1 MRWVT
6 VGVFLLAC
14 VPVARAQW
22 ILESAPSNADLR
34 GIANAGNGVAWAS
47 GSGGTVLRTT
57 DGGERWER
65 CATPPDAERLDFR
78 GIQAFDASTAVVM
91 SSGKGTLSRLYK
103 TRDGCRTWTLVA
115 TNPDADGFWD
125 GMAARVRVATAGDV
139 CDAGS
144 RMIEGAILGDPVVR
158 GSSGGKAG
166 RASLYLADFE
176 AGIDCAKDKLGP
188 SAAAIFAQPIDGAF
202 AASNSGL
209 ALLDVGTYWIA
220 AETRL
225 IEYSTGF
232 ADPGHYAVQNFCEV
246 AFPVSHHTESS
257 GIFSL
262 AIRPGSVE
270 PEKGTRLLEEP
281 GWKEPTCRKANMVV
295 VGGDYT
301 APDNRKETAAW
312 TGGKNKFEPART
324 MPGGFRSAVA
334 WDAAARAWIAVGPNG
349 TDVSTDDGRDWR
361 AVHPAGDDAADADR
375 RWNALSLP
383 FVVGPRG
390 RIGKLRAG
398 ALGR

>member
-22 ILESAPSNADLR
+22 ILQNAPSNADLR

-47 GSGGTVLRTT
+47 GSEGTVLRTT
-57 DGGERWER
+57 DGGNRWER
-65 CATPPDAERLDFR
+65 CATPPDAEHLDFR

-103 TRDGCRTWTLVA
+103 TIDGCRMWTLVA

-125 GMAARVRVATAGDV
+125 GMAARTRVAATDDV
-139 CDAGS
+139 CDQGS
-144 RMIEGAILGDPVVR
+144 RIIVGAILGDPVVR
-158 GSSGGKAG
+158 GSSGGKTG
-166 RASLYLADFE
+166 RPSLYLADFE
-176 AGIDCAKDKLGP
+176 AGIDCAKDDLGP
-188 SAAAIFAQPIDGAF
+188 SPAKLLAQPIDGAF
-202 AASNSGL
+202 AASNSVL

-225 IEYSTGF
+225 IQYSIGF
-232 ADPGHYAVQNFCEV
+232 SDPRNDAGESLCEV
-246 AFPVSHHTESS
+246 NFPVSHHTESS

-262 AIRPGSVE
+262 AIRPGSV
-270 PEKGTRLLEEP
+270 KK
-281 GWKEPTCRKANMVV
+281 WKNEIRARCRKADMVV
-295 VGGDYT
+295 VGGNYT
-301 APDNRKETAAW
+301 TPNDRRETAAF
-312 TGGKNKFEPART
+312 TAGTNKFRPART

-334 WDAAARAWIAVGPNG
+334 WDSAARAWIAVGPNG
-349 TDVSTDDGRDWR
+349 TDISTDDGRDWR
-361 AVHPAGDDAADADR
+361 ALHPAGDDAADADR

-383 FVVGPRG
+383 FVVGPKG
-390 RIGKLRAG
+390 RIGKLRPE
-398 ALGR
+398 ALRP